1 MSEGLAR
8 MKRLI
13 SLGSALL
20 FTGAIVAWPA
30 AGKERYRHYRAASA
44 FGTSPVCP
52 VGSKCQLP
60 APDCPFGMSYC
71 PRYLV
76 CLDWLSVCPP

>member
-1 MSEGLAR
+1 M
-8 MKRLI
+8 MKHLTCI
-13 SLGSALL
+13 AAALL
-20 FTGAIVAWPA
+20 LIAPGFAPA
-30 AGKERYRHYRAASA
+30 AAKERYRIYRAASA

-60 APDCPFGMSYC
+60 APDCPFAMSYC

-76 CLDWLSVCPP
+76 CLDWLSACPP

>member
-1 MSEGLAR
+1 

-13 SLGSALL
+13 CVAASLL
-20 FTGAIVAWPA
+20 FVAATVAPPA
-30 AGKERYRHYRAASA
+30 QSRERYRLYRTASI
-44 FGTSPVCP
+44 FGSSPVCP
-52 VGSKCQLP
+52 VGSICQLP

-76 CLDWLSVCPP
+76 CLDWLTVCPP

>member
-1 MSEGLAR
+1 MA
-8 MKRLI
+8 RLI
-13 SLGSALL
+13 SLGAALL
-20 FTGAIVAWPA
+20 FVASIVGSLPVAS
-30 AGKERYRHYRAASA
+30 KERYRHYRAGAV

-52 VGSKCQLP
+52 VGSICEVSF
-60 APDCPFGMSYC
+60 PDCRFGMSYC

>member
-1 MSEGLAR
+1 MSEGRALL
-8 MKRLI
+8 KRLI
-13 SLGSALL
+13 CLGSALL
-20 FTGAIVAWPA
+20 LVGALAASPA
-30 AGKERYRHYRAASA
+30 AGGERTGHYRAAYA

-60 APDCPFGMSYC
+60 SPNCPFGMSYC

>member
-1 MSEGLAR
+1 MSEGPAL
-8 MKRLI
+8 MKCLI
-13 SLGSALL
+13 SLGGALL
-20 FTGAIVAWPA
+20 FMGAIVASPA
-30 AGKERYRHYRAASA
+30 MGRERYRHYRAAST

-60 APDCPFGMSYC
+60 SPDCPFGMSYC

>member
-1 MSEGLAR
+1 MSEGRAL
-8 MKRLI
+8 MKRLV

-20 FTGAIVAWPA
+20 LMGSLVASAA
-30 AGKERYRHYRAASA
+30 AGKERYRHYRAAYG

-60 APDCPFGMSYC
+60 SPDCPFGMSYC

>member
-1 MSEGLAR
+1 

-13 SLGSALL
+13 SVAAALL
-20 FTGAIVAWPA
+20 FAGSILAYPA
-30 AGKERYRHYRAASA
+30 AGRERYRHYRLGYGY
-44 FGTSPVCP
+44 GTSPVCP

-60 APDCPFGMSYC
+60 SPECPFGMSYC

-76 CLDWLSVCPP
+76 CLDWLTACPP

>member
-1 MSEGLAR
+1 MA
-8 MKRLI
+8 RLI
-13 SLGSALL
+13 SLGAALL
-20 FTGAIVAWPA
+20 FVTSIVASSPVA
-30 AGKERYRHYRAASA
+30 SKERRYRAGAV

-52 VGSKCQLP
+52 IGSMCEVSF
-60 APDCPFGMSYC
+60 PDCRFGMSYC